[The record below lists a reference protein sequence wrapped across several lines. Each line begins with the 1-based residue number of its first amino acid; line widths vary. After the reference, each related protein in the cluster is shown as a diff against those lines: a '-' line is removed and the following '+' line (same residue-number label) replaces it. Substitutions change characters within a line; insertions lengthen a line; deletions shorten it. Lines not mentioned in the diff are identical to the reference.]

1 MCDDSAARHQPV
13 PALHDFEPAAPI
25 RLEPVD
31 SVELLSLMDNVTD
44 IFMPDQGPAKRV
56 GLAFGATRP
65 AALMRDGWAP
75 DPLIAEHGFS
85 VLVTVV

>member
-1 MCDDSAARHQPV
+1 
-13 PALHDFEPAAPI
+13 
-25 RLEPVD
+25 
-31 SVELLSLMDNVTD
+31 
-44 IFMPDQGPAKRV
+44 MPDQGPAKRV